1 MKKLIMINGTMGV
14 GKTSVSTELLKMLT
28 PGVYLDGDWCWY
40 MHPFEVTEETK
51 KMVLDNITY
60 LLRNFLSCS
69 QYSYVIFSWVM
80 HEESILDWIVDG
92 LTGLEFE
99 LHKFSLV
106 CTESALTE
114 RLQKDIAFGRREGDI
129 IERSVARL
137 PLYRQMN
144 TIKIDV
150 SSISAVE
157 AAEMIKEAVEK

>member
-69 QYSYVIFSWVM
+69 QYSYVIFLGDARGK
-80 HEESILDWIVDG
+80 HLGLDCRW
-92 LTGLEFE
+92 
-99 LHKFSLV
+99 
-106 CTESALTE
+106 
-114 RLQKDIAFGRREGDI
+114 
-129 IERSVARL
+129 
-137 PLYRQMN
+137 PYRPG
-144 TIKIDV
+144 V
-150 SSISAVE
+150 
-157 AAEMIKEAVEK
+157 